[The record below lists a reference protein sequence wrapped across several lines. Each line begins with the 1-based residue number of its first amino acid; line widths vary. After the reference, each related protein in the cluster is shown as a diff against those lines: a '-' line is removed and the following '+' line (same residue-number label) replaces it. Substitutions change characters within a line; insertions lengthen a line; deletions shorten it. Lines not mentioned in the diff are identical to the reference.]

1 MTAMHRTNRPSWL
14 TALLMSA
21 TLALAIVP
29 SVAAAK
35 PEPYSC
41 SLSPGDTTLSWRGDR
56 DTVSIGID
64 WLNAD
69 LIEVGHLTV
78 IITNGKPE
86 ESVPTPAGA
95 TQVVLTYNDSL
106 GGVVTVVDACV

>member
-1 MTAMHRTNRPSWL
+1 MTAMHRMNRRSWL

-35 PEPYSC
+35 PEALSC
-41 SLSPGDTTLSWRGDR
+41 SAYPGDTTLSWRGDH
-56 DTVSIGID
+56 DTVSIGIV
-64 WLNAD
+64 WLDASSTV
-69 LIEVGHLTV
+69 VGTWTV

-86 ESVPTPAGA
+86 ESIATPAGA
-95 TQVVLTYNDSL
+95 TEVHTTWNDSL
-106 GGVVTVVDACV
+106 GGVVLRDDLCL